1 MNNMKV
7 FRYSRLICFLIGSVL
22 LFIFRE
28 FFVEHLRF
36 FIGGLMIVY
45 GMLGIT
51 EMILEKVKPIY
62 IEHEFLFNLL
72 EILIGLVVLI
82 FLNDYHTIC
91 VVWAM
96 WSILRE
102 SLEIRVILVGKLHSA
117 FAIVN
122 GIESLAV
129 IVLSILL
136 MMEPGEHHAL
146 IHSYLLCV
154 ELVLTGLVPIINEFM
169 LKNNNESTSR
179 E

>member
-1 MNNMKV
+1 MKI
-7 FRYSRLICFLIGSVL
+7 FRYSRLICFLVGSVL

-28 FFVEHLRF
+28 FFVQHLRF
-36 FIGGLMIVY
+36 FIGGLMIIY
-45 GMLGIT
+45 GLLGIL
-51 EMILEKVKPIY
+51 EMVLEKVKPIY
-62 IEHEFLFNLL
+62 EEHEFVFNIL

-102 SLEIRVILVGKLHSA
+102 SLEIRVILVGKLHSI
-117 FAIVN
+117 FAVVN
-122 GIESLAV
+122 GVESIAV

-154 ELVLTGLVPIINEFM
+154 ELVLTSLVPIVNEFM
-169 LKNNNESTSR
+169 LNRNNKNTST